1 MVEYFIINKH
11 AENVIVVRNT
21 KKLIY
26 SCISHIEKKDS
37 KIYCTTEKFKL
48 GYMPIYISWIGCKK
62 MSTVETVD
70 SPILSTCLSVAWLAI
85 ETVVI
90 RRVCPC
96 VSN

>member
-1 MVEYFIINKH
+1 
-11 AENVIVVRNT
+11 
-21 KKLIY
+21 
-26 SCISHIEKKDS
+26 
-37 KIYCTTEKFKL
+37 
-48 GYMPIYISWIGCKK
+48 MPIYISSIGCKK

-90 RRVCPC
+90 IRVCPC

>member
-37 KIYCTTEKFKL
+37 KIYCTT

-70 SPILSTCLSVAWLAI
+70 SPILSTCLSLAWLAI

>member
-1 MVEYFIINKH
+1 
-11 AENVIVVRNT
+11 
-21 KKLIY
+21 
-26 SCISHIEKKDS
+26 
-37 KIYCTTEKFKL
+37 
-48 GYMPIYISWIGCKK
+48 MPIYISSIGCKK